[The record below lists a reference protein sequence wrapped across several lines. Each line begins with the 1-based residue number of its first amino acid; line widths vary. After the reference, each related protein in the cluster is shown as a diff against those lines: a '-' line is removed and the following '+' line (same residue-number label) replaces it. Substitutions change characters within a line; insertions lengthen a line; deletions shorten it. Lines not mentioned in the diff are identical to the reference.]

1 MLQIENLKKSYDGR
15 YVLKDINLTLPSKGL
30 IALTGESGSGK
41 STLLKCI
48 GQTLL
53 PDCGKIIFAG
63 KDLTS
68 LNTETRDKA
77 RGKIFTYIAQETVLP
92 EDMAVEEGLSLF
104 EKDKQKR
111 LQALDRVG
119 LLDKATEKARNL
131 SGGERQRVAIARALL
146 RDTPVVLCDE
156 ITSSLDDDNAD
167 VVMKAVSELS
177 KDRLVICVGH
187 KVNELLAIAD
197 GAIEIQNGTI
207 TKSTV
212 ASHDESEYHEDKVK
226 ISLGFVDTLKLYFST
241 FKTKAVRTVF
251 AVVFVFIAMA
261 SFMFSTSLLIED
273 DTDVM
278 RANAKNQGIIL
289 LSMAN
294 KDIATAY
301 SVGVTSGMV
310 NGWLIYADLDNG
322 DFVLYDGGYPK
333 RGKEVMIPLLMHR
346 YDPDRYRVGMQINLD
361 GKNIYTVCGIFE
373 TDTSAYDFEELKK
386 EESYLY
392 SVNATLF
399 SYYASMDF
407 YDEYRDSVSY
417 VLTKENERVIRYNDE
432 QIIAGKA
439 PEENN
444 QVLISTGSVAQK
456 YGVSENE
463 VVASADLYFDRAQK
477 SVVLAGEKYSVS
489 GICLSSYNGW
499 LKKGDVS
506 ELASTLRYLAPVD
519 DITAE
524 DYRGVYNSSK
534 LDNYSEEREE
544 MTKICLILFAVF
556 TVLSFVVFVNTNLF
570 EKDERKTLFGSLRE
584 AGFTARSLTSYYVFS
599 QAFTLLCSFI
609 LLLAAGVPTI
619 IKFQTV
625 KEALCYTE
633 HLYLFSWW
641 SVLAAFCAMAVVAA
655 AAYAVTAIKTY
666 KETSACLR

>member
-1 MLQIENLKKSYDGR
+1 MLKIENLSKSFDGV
-15 YVLKDINLTLPSKGL
+15 YALTDVSLMLPSKGL
-30 IALTGESGSGK
+30 FALIGESGSGK

-48 GQTLL
+48 GLML
-53 PDCGKIIFAG
+53 APDCGKILFDG
-63 KDLTS
+63 KEISS
-68 LNTETRDKA
+68 LKAAARDKA
-77 RGKIFTYIAQETVLP
+77 RGRIFTYIAQETVLP
-92 EDMAVEEGLSLF
+92 EDMTVEEGLALF
-104 EKDKQKR
+104 EKDRQKR
-111 LQALDRVG
+111 LMALDKVG
-119 LLDKATEKARNL
+119 MRGKAEEKARNL

-167 VVMKAVSELS
+167 AVMKAVSELS
-177 KDRLVICVGH
+177 KDRLVLCVGH
-187 KVNELLAIAD
+187 KVGELLAVAD
-197 GAIEIQNGTI
+197 GVVELDGGKVVKN
-207 TKSTV
+207 TV
-212 ASHDESEYHEDKVK
+212 SPDSSESRKGNAK
-226 ISLGFVDTLKLYFST
+226 ISLGFKDAVKLFFCT
-241 FKTKAVRTVF
+241 FRTKAARTVF
-251 AVVFVFIAMA
+251 AVLFVFIAMA
-261 SFMFSTSLLIED
+261 SFMLSTTLLIKD
-273 DTDVM
+273 DTGVM

-289 LSMAN
+289 LSMSN

-301 SVGVTSGMV
+301 SVGRNSGMV

-322 DFVLYDGGYPK
+322 DFALYEGDYPK
-333 RGKEVMIPLLMHR
+333 NGKDVMIPLFMHR

-463 VVASADLYFDRAQK
+463 VVASADLYFERVQK

-489 GICLSSYNGW
+489 GICFSSYNGW

-524 DYRGVYNSSK
+524 DYKDVYNSSK
-534 LDNYSEEREE
+534 LDNYSAQREE
-544 MTKICLILFAVF
+544 MTKISLILFAVF
-556 TVLSFVVFVNTNLF
+556 AVLAFFVFVNTNLF

-584 AGFTARSLTSYYVFS
+584 AGFTARSLTLYFVFS
-599 QAFTLLCSFI
+599 QAFTLLCSFV
-609 LLLAAGVPTI
+609 LLLAVGIPTI

-633 HLYLFSWW
+633 YMYVFSWW
-641 SVLAAFCAMAVVAA
+641 SVLAALGAMLLVAA
-655 AAYAVTAIKTY
+655 AAYAVTAIKSY
-666 KETSACLR
+666 KEISACSK